1 MILCKLDP
9 DITRADGIY
18 SGYLTHS
25 ISDAGHYPV
34 VIEVTNNGRR
44 TLIPY
49 RNGNQPEASACCGSV
64 VPYDSTVTCPPFR
77 RVLTG
82 PTLSFIDGPS
92 EGLDIYPPGRIT
104 DLRVERID
112 PSTNQVL
119 LGWTAP
125 GSDYDSGTASIY
137 EIRCYTDRSALND
150 SSSAILVHASLTP
163 LPAQAG
169 TWQRSSVAVPW
180 PNQLFY
186 YAVVALDASA
196 NRGAVSNI
204 VPAYIYEAPP
214 PPTTLPPAT
223 IVDSGDWNSA
233 ETNSSGTIR
242 RNASGQPLL
251 SEQQLYAISGGVAGF
266 LLLLL
271 ILTVV
276 AVLSRRS
283 RNSRKHSGSD
293 PNSGN
298 HKLAKI
304 QVQLLNNN

>member
-1 MILCKLDP
+1 M
-9 DITRADGIY
+9 
-18 SGYLTHS
+18 SG
-25 ISDAGHYPV
+25 
-34 VIEVTNNGRR
+34 
-44 TLIPY
+44 
-49 RNGNQPEASACCGSV
+49 CCGSV

-82 PTLSFIDGPS
+82 PTLTFIDGPP
-92 EGLDIYPPGRIT
+92 EGVDIYPPGRIT
-104 DLRVERID
+104 DLRMERID
-112 PSTNQVL
+112 PSTNEVE

-125 GSDYDSGTASIY
+125 GNDFDSGTASIY

-150 SSSAILVHASLTP
+150 SASAILVHASLTP
-163 LPAQAG
+163 LPAAAG

-186 YAVVALDASA
+186 YAVVAVDASA
-196 NRGAVSNI
+196 NRGRVSNI
-204 VPAYIYEAPP
+204 VPVYIYEAPP
-214 PPTTLPPAT
+214 PPTTLPPPPAAAADM
-223 IVDSGDWNSA
+223 DSGSWNA
-233 ETNSSGTIR
+233 AAANSSGAIR

-251 SEQQLYAISGGVAGF
+251 TEQQLYAISGGVAGF

-283 RNSRKHSGSD
+283 RNKRKHSGD
-293 PNSGN
+293 ANSTN

-304 QVQLLNNN
+304 QVRYPHTFLVQSIRSILRSGNGY